1 MTLQVLAINDPYF
14 MFALG
19 FLAVAFGLLGLL
31 ILFYEVKLKDIRKY

>member
-1 MTLQVLAINDPYF
+1 

-31 ILFYEVKLKDIRKY
+31 ILFYEVKFKDTKKY